1 MINYQVD
8 NYARA
13 KGLDPERIT
22 PSQRLTLK
30 EEMIKEHYP
39 GNNLRYT
46 VTLVVECTLVYS
58 AEFPSAQVER
68 GKVWNDQKHS

>member
-46 VTLVVECTLVYS
+46 E
-58 AEFPSAQVER
+58 
-68 GKVWNDQKHS
+68 